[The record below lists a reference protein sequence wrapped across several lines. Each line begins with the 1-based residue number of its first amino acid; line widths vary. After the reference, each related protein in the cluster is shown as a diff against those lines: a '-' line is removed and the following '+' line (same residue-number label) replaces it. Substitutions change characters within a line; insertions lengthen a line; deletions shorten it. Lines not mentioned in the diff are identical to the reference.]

1 MKASRFHG
9 PKDLRIEDIPEPAV
23 DPGTV
28 KLRVEWTGICGTDLH
43 EFEEG
48 PIFIP
53 AAGHP
58 HAITGET
65 LPVVL
70 GHEFAGTIT
79 EVGAGVTGLKVG
91 DKVAVEPYIT
101 CDECEFC
108 KEGAAGPYNLCRK
121 IGYYGLSGRGGGFAE
136 YTVVDARRAFPIG
149 DLSTEVG
156 ALVEP
161 LSVAHHAIQR
171 SGAKPGDTVAVFGA
185 GPIGLFIISILRALG
200 VEDVYSIE
208 ISTIRKEKALAAGAK
223 RVLDPT
229 KDDVVAIL
237 QAETD
242 GYGVHKSFEAVG
254 ASPALQ
260 SAIDATRSGGTV
272 VNVAIW
278 SHKAEIDLFGL
289 TMREINLIGTSAYRN
304 DHAAVIKLLQSGS
317 LKVDQFITGK
327 VAVEDVAEQG
337 FRALIERKDE
347 NVKIIVHT

>member
-23 DPGTV
+23 EPGSV
-28 KLRVEWTGICGTDLH
+28 KMKVEWTGICGTDLH

-70 GHEFAGTIT
+70 GHEFAGTVV
-79 EVGAGVTGLKVG
+79 EVGEGVTHVKVG

-108 KEGAAGPYNLCRK
+108 KDGADGLYNLCQK

-136 YTVVDARRAFPIG
+136 YTVVDGRRAFPIG

-161 LSVAHHAIQR
+161 LSVAHHAIAR
-171 SGAKPGDTVAVFGA
+171 SGAKPGEAVAVFGA

-200 VEDVYSIE
+200 IETVYSIE
-208 ISTIRKEKALAAGAK
+208 ISPIRKEKALAAGATF
-223 RVLDPT
+223 VLDPT
-229 KDDVVAIL
+229 QDDVVARL
-237 QAETD
+237 QAET
-242 GYGVHKSFEAVG
+242 GGLGVHRAFEAVG

-260 SAIDATRSGGTV
+260 SALDSVRSGGTV

-278 SHKAEIDLFGL
+278 SRKAEIDLFGL
-289 TMREINLIGTSAYRN
+289 TMREINLVGTSAYRN
-304 DHAAVIKLLQSGS
+304 DHAAVIKLLQSGK
-317 LKVDQFITGK
+317 LQVEQFITGRI
-327 VAVEDVAEQG
+327 AVEDVAEKG
-337 FRALIERKDE
+337 FRPLIEHKDE
-347 NVKIIVHT
+347 NVKIIVHP